1 MLNFGLFNERKSAQA
16 AAYFL
21 HMAGGSLPLLKLM
34 KLMYLAERASL
45 EKYGETITG
54 DGFVSM
60 KNGPVLSSTYEHM
73 NGSLRS
79 CEGGWSSLIADRAE
93 HQLALRDPST
103 IRDPDQDLLALSET
117 DTECLKETWI
127 KFGSMGKWALVEYT
141 HSGGCPEWED
151 PGPSMRPIPPA
162 RLLGHI
168 GYSPEAVQALTR
180 RLHEQRYLNASLA

>member
-16 AAYFL
+16 AAYLL
-21 HMAGGSLPLLKLM
+21 HMAGGTLPLLKLM
-34 KLMYLAERASL
+34 KLMYLAERTSL

-60 KNGPVLSSTYEHM
+60 RHGPVLSTTYEHM

-79 CEGGWSSLIADRAE
+79 CEGGWSSLISDRAE
-93 HQLALRDPST
+93 HQLALKDPST
-103 IRDPDQDLLALSET
+103 IRDPEQDLLALSET
-117 DTECLKETWI
+117 DTECLKEIWD
-127 KFGSMGKWALVEYT
+127 KFGGMDKWQLVEYT

-162 RLLGHI
+162 RLLSNV

-180 RLHEQRYLNASLA
+180 RLHEQRYLNASF